1 MISEL
6 QKKAAQ
12 AIVNIFETGRVRGN
26 YGSVTLLAGD
36 TGHLTYGR
44 SQTTLASGN
53 LYLLIK
59 AYCGEE
65 GAEFAAELRGY
76 LDPLANRDTVLDH
89 DMEFR
94 ACLSRAGNDP
104 VMHYVQNQFFDRV
117 YWEPSLRAA
126 NGMGIGTALGS
137 AVVYDSHVHGSWK
150 RIRDLTDSDHGSAN
164 SVGEES
170 WISEYV
176 SRRKNWLEHHD
187 NPLLRRT
194 IYRMDA
200 FRQLIDGGNW
210 DLSLPFRV
218 RGVEIHEAA
227 LLEGTAVRVSAVQDE
242 DAERILRLES
252 RPVKGEDVREVQQAL
267 SKANFPVEVDGVFGS
282 KTENAVKD
290 FQKSRQLVPDG
301 IVGPATRRS
310 LGL

>member
-1 MISEL
+1 MVGDL
-6 QKKAAQ
+6 QKKTAQ

-65 GAEFAAELRGY
+65 GAEFAAELRRY

-94 ACLSRAGNDP
+94 AFLSRAGNDP
-104 VMHYVQNQFFDRV
+104 VMHYVQDQFFDRV
-117 YWEPSLRAA
+117 YWEPSLKAG
-126 NGMGIGTALGS
+126 NNMGINKALGT

-150 RIRDLTDSDHGSAN
+150 RIRDITDSEQGSAK
-164 SVGEES
+164 SIGEQS

-176 SRRKNWLEHHD
+176 NKRKNWLEHHD

-194 IYRMDA
+194 VYRMDA

-218 RGVEIHEAA
+218 RGVEINDAA
-227 LLEGTAVRVSAVQDE
+227 LSEGTAVRVSAVQDE

-267 SKANFPVEVDGVFGS
+267 SEANFRVEVDGVFGP
-282 KTENAVKD
+282 KTEQAVKE
-290 FQKSRQLVPDG
+290 FQTSKQLVSDG
-301 IVGPATRRS
+301 IVGPATRRA